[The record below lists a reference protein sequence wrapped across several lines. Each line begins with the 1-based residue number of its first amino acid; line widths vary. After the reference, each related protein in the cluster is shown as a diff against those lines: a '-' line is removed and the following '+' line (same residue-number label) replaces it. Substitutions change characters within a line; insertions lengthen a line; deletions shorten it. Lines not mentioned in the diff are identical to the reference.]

1 MGRKVGVGHE
11 KTWELGDMYDMKGI
25 SGLLFYRNPV
35 LADQQARDLDA
46 LIARDGTA
54 QLPPLAG
61 VPIAIKV

>member
-1 MGRKVGVGHE
+1 
-11 KTWELGDMYDMKGI
+11 MYDMKGI